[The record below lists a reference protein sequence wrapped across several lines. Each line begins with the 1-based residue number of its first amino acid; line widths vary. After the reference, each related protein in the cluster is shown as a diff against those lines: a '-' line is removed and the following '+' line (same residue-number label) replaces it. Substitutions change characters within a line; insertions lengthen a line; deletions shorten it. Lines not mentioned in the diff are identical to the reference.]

1 MILVDTS
8 VWADHF
14 RHSEM
19 RLVEL
24 LNRSLVLMH
33 PFVTAELAL
42 GDLRPWDSTVA
53 MLRSLPAATIA
64 SELELLTLVK
74 HERLAGSGIGLV
86 DAHLL
91 AACRL
96 SPGALLW
103 SRNRKLVRQA
113 RSMRLSWP
121 ENATRR

>member
-1 MILVDTS
+1 VILVDTS

-14 RHSEM
+14 RRSEQ

-24 LNRSLVLMH
+24 LNRDLVLMH

-42 GDLRPWDSTVA
+42 GNLRPWDTTVA
-53 MLRSLPAATIA
+53 MLRSLPVAMVA
-64 SELELLTLVK
+64 SELELLVLIRS
-74 HERLAGSGIGLV
+74 ERLAGSGIGLV

-96 SPGALLW
+96 KPETFLW
-103 SRNRKLVRQA
+103 SRDRKLARRAQA
-113 RSMRLSWP
+113 MRLAWSEHAP
-121 ENATRR
+121 R

>member
-8 VWADHF
+8 VWADHL
-14 RHSEM
+14 RRSEQ

-24 LNRSLVLMH
+24 LTGNLVLGH

-42 GDLRPWDSTVA
+42 GNLRPWDSTVA
-53 MLRSLPAATIA
+53 MLSSLPAAPVA
-64 SELELLTLVK
+64 SEIELLTLIRS
-74 HERLAGSGIGLV
+74 ERLAGSGIGLV

-96 SPGALLW
+96 SPETLLW
-103 SRNRKLVRQA
+103 SKDRKLVQQA
-113 RSMRLSWP
+113 KAMGLAWS
-121 ENATRR
+121 